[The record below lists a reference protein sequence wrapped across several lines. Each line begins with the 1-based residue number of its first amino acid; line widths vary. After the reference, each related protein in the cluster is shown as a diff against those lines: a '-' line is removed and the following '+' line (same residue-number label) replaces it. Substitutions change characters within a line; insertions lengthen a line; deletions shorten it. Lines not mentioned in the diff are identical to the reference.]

1 MYRIYTIE
9 LCLIEVL
16 YVDRSYKKELCIF
29 FNVRTSKEIVEFMTN
44 GPEWTGCVSVE
55 TLSFS
60 KKKVLGFYK

>member
-1 MYRIYTIE
+1 MHKIYTIE

-16 YVDRSYKKELCIF
+16 FVDRSYKKELCIF
-29 FNVRTSKEIVEFMTN
+29 FYIRTSKEMVESKTN

-60 KKKVLGFYK
+60 KKKFGVL